1 MTAVFRKE
9 RREPGGHPALGA
21 DRRIAATRTRGVMEK
36 QDRDRLFIVARMVA
50 GTTWFVCKAGT
61 TKMNETSTKA
71 AGIDT
76 SKKSL
81 DVATYPASERL
92 RVANA
97 SDGHQELVAW
107 LSARK
112 IKRIGIEASGG
123 YERAVVAYLRE
134 HGFEVALLQ
143 PRQVHAFAVYK
154 LRRAKNDRIDA
165 ALIAECAANLG
176 DLHEPPDTRLAA
188 LAERLLFIEQLEY
201 DIAHLKT
208 RREHFTDKRILKQL
222 ERDVQRLQRRRDA
235 ELVLL
240 QVVVCKHHDLAR
252 RLELIASVDGI
263 GMRTALTLVIL
274 LPELGKVTREQI
286 SALVGVAPYDDD
298 SGERTGERHIAGGR
312 SRVRRAL
319 FNAALPA
326 SQRWNAA
333 LVALYSRL
341 TGKGKAHRKAL
352 IACVRKLLIFAN
364 AVVERG
370 TPWSKSPP
378 AKHPA

>member
-1 MTAVFRKE
+1 MNKS
-9 RREPGGHPALGA
+9 
-21 DRRIAATRTRGVMEK
+21 
-36 QDRDRLFIVARMVA
+36 
-50 GTTWFVCKAGT
+50 TTNT
-61 TKMNETSTKA
+61 

-76 SKKSL
+76 GKTFL
-81 DVATYPASERL
+81 DIAVYPAGERW
-92 RVANA
+92 RVANT

-112 IKRIGIEASGG
+112 IKRVGIEASGG
-123 YERAVVAYLRE
+123 YERAVVAYLRK

-143 PRQVHAFAVYK
+143 PRQVRAFAVYK

-165 ALIAECAANLG
+165 ALIAECTANLG
-176 DLHEPPDTRLAA
+176 DLHEAPDARLAT
-188 LAERLLFIEQLEY
+188 LAEHLLFIEQIEY
-201 DIAHLKT
+201 DIAHLQT

-222 ERDVQRLQRRRDA
+222 DRDIQRLQRRRDA

-240 QVVVCKHHDLAR
+240 QVVVCTHDDLAR

-274 LPELGKVTREQI
+274 LPELGKVGREQI

-298 SGERTGERHIAGGR
+298 SGKRTGERHIAGGR

-326 SQRWNAA
+326 SQRWNSA
-333 LVALYSRL
+333 LVALYGRL
-341 TGKGKAHRKAL
+341 TNNGKAHKKAL

-370 TPWSKSPP
+370 TPWIKNPP
-378 AKHPA
+378 AKQPV

>member
-1 MTAVFRKE
+1 
-9 RREPGGHPALGA
+9 
-21 DRRIAATRTRGVMEK
+21 
-36 QDRDRLFIVARMVA
+36 
-50 GTTWFVCKAGT
+50 
-61 TKMNETSTKA
+61 MNEISTKT

-76 SKKSL
+76 GKMWL
-81 DVATYPASERL
+81 DIAVYPASERL
-92 RVANA
+92 RVANT
-97 SDGHQELVAW
+97 SDGHQW
-107 LSARK
+107 LASWLAAHK
-112 IKRIGIEASGG
+112 ITRVGIEASGG
-123 YERAVVAYLRE
+123 YERAVVAYLRAA
-134 HGFEVALLQ
+134 GFEVALLQ
-143 PRQVHAFAVYK
+143 PRQVRAFAVYK

-188 LAERLLFIEQLEY
+188 LAEHLLFIEQIEY

-208 RREHFTDKRILKQL
+208 RRERFTDKRILKQID
-222 ERDVQRLQRRRDA
+222 RDIQRLLRRRDG

-240 QVVVCKHHDLAR
+240 QVVIRKHGDLAR

-263 GMRTALTLVIL
+263 GMRTALTLVVL
-274 LPELGKVTREQI
+274 LPELGKVSREQI

-298 SGERTGERHIAGGR
+298 SGERTGQRHIVGGR

-326 SQRWNAA
+326 SQRWNSA
-333 LVALYSRL
+333 LVALYGRL
-341 TGKGKAHRKAL
+341 TDSGKAHKKAL

-370 TPWSKSPP
+370 TPWIKNAP
-378 AKHPA
+378 AKQAT